1 MEEKSNKTELNFL
14 KRKSADVSKHH
25 QDFLGTDIPENY
37 FAKSKLSIL
46 EKIKEEQQE
55 VHQPKKQKVFYLR
68 PQFQFAVAASLV
80 IIFALTIWLQN
91 FNSTE
96 TTELTNL
103 ESIALQ
109 DDVLLESLLVDDTNI
124 DAFTEETLFEEVVV
138 KAEKK
143 AQDID
148 NLILESIIV
157 EDSL

>member
-46 EKIKEEQQE
+46 EKIKEEQQ
-55 VHQPKKQKVFYLR
+55 V
-68 PQFQFAVAASLV
+68 QFAVAASLV

-124 DAFTEETLFEEVVV
+124 DAFTEETFLT
-138 KAEKK
+138 
-143 AQDID
+143 
-148 NLILESIIV
+148 S
-157 EDSL
+157 